1 VSWLSKVFTLNPSGP
16 AWPRA
21 VLFLDAAIVP
31 LVVFSAIGYE
41 QHLLSALFGLL
52 FAALADPG
60 AATGRARRASAP
72 LRRSAQRSPR
82 WALASPR

>member
-1 VSWLSKVFTLNPSGP
+1 
-16 AWPRA
+16 
-21 VLFLDAAIVP
+21 VLFLDVVLLP

-41 QHLLSALFGLL
+41 QHLLSALFDLL

-72 LRRSAQRSPR
+72 LRCSAQRSPR
-82 WALASPR
+82 WALASARRPGAGWC